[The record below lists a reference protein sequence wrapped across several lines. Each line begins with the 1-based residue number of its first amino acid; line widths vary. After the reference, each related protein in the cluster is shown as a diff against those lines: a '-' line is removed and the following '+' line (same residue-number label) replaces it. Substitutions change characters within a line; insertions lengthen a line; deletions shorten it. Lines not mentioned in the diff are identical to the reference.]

1 MKDAQ
6 EQGKQAVFHARQ
18 AYSKGNLAASRRWA
32 QKAVTLAPDQEEAWL
47 WLAATAKP
55 HASLEYLKKALQ
67 INPQSQRA
75 RSGIHWVVK
84 RIRAEEARLLPHQ
97 RLLPV
102 QHSAARWSSNPKTF
116 AHRKVR
122 WATLLIFLA
131 AVLLVWFLPGSPA
144 EAVLKGSA
152 AELLVGAQPL
162 VGVQPLQVVSV
173 NLSKATRTPTP
184 TNTPTPTPTPT
195 DTPTPTP
202 TSTPTPTATYT
213 FTPLPTNTPLPTDTP
228 PPPPP
233 VASFPG
239 LPAGVGEY
247 DRWIDV
253 NLSEQRTYAFEGQNL
268 VKSFIVSTGTYLHP
282 TVTGTFQ
289 VYLRY
294 RYSAMAGPGY
304 YLPDVPYVM
313 YFYKGYGV
321 HGTYWHNNFG
331 TPMSHGCV
339 NLTIEDAGW
348 LFDWSTMGTVVNVH
362 Y

>member
-1 MKDAQ
+1 MKETS
-6 EQGKQAVFHARQ
+6 EQGILALYYARQ
-18 AYSKGNLAASRRWA
+18 AYSKGNLAAARRWA
-32 QKAVTLAPDQEEAWL
+32 QKAVAFIPEQEEPWL

-67 INPQSQRA
+67 INPHSQRA
-75 RSGIHWVVK
+75 RSGMHWAVK
-84 RIRAEEARLLPHQ
+84 RIRAEETTLLPNQ
-97 RLLPV
+97 RQLLI
-102 QHSAARWSSNPKTF
+102 HYSTTKWLSRPKTL
-116 AHRKVR
+116 AIRKVR
-122 WATLLIFLA
+122 WATLLVLMVAGLLA
-131 AVLLVWFLPGSPA
+131 WFLPGSPA
-144 EAVLKGSA
+144 GAVIKDSA
-152 AELLVGAQPL
+152 TDLWVADH
-162 VGVQPLQVVSV
+162 PLQVVAV

-184 TNTPTPTPTPT
+184 TDTATPTPTPT

-202 TSTPTPTATYT
+202 TLTPTPTPTFT
-213 FTPLPTNTPLPTDTP
+213 FTPIPTDTPLPTDTP

-239 LPAGVGEY
+239 LPSGVGDH

-253 NLSEQRTYAFEGQNL
+253 NLSEQRTYAFEGYDL
-268 VKSFIVSTGTYLHP
+268 VNSFIVSTGTYLHP
-282 TVTGTFQ
+282 TVTGTYQ

-294 RYSAMAGPGY
+294 RYTDMAGPGY

-339 NLTIEDAGW
+339 NLTIDDAHW
-348 LFDWSTMGTVVNVH
+348 LYDWSTMGTVVNVH